1 MTTLRNLG
9 TMAREDLGLEDWL
22 PPLGPYPLKYE
33 VGVGL
38 VCVTLRIPLRK
49 GRYVGPLEWD
59 SMKKGPTP

>member
-49 GRYVGPLEWD
+49 GRYVGPLE
-59 SMKKGPTP
+59 